1 MAQIQT
7 SDERLVKNAGGAM
20 RSDRGLADIDRTN
33 KDGTALTAKERRDML
48 RQDWVQELLPTPPII
63 PGFHTCWLSTT
74 NSMDPIYK
82 RVQHGYQ
89 PVSVAE
95 VPGFS
100 GSSELMKDGE
110 FKGCIACNEMLLFK
124 VDDQLYQDLMTIY
137 HYDMPN
143 EQERGIYEKV
153 NSGHHQDS
161 NGKNLEMVEGD
172 FGSLGRNTAQLSR
185 FN

>member
-7 SDERLVKNAGGAM
+7 SDERMLKNSGGTIRM
-20 RSDRGLADIDRTN
+20 DRSTADNDRTN
-33 KDGTALTAKERRDML
+33 KDGTALTAQERRNAL
-48 RQDWVQELLPTPPII
+48 RQDWVQELLPTPPVI

-82 RVQHGYQ
+82 RIQHGYQ

-100 GSSELMKDGE
+100 GSSELMRDGE
-110 FKGCIACNEMLLFK
+110 FKGCISCNEMLLFK
-124 VDDQLYQDLMTIY
+124 VEDQLYQDLMTIY

-143 EQERGIYEKV
+143 EQAQGIYEKAS
-153 NSGHHQDS
+153 SGQHQDS
-161 NGKNLEMVEGD
+161 SGKPLEMMEGD
-172 FGSLGRNTAQLSR
+172 FGSLGRNSASLSR